1 MSVQSVL
8 SDITNSTAKVNAEK
22 SKSRMGTS
30 AMDQDAFLQLMMAQ
44 MKNQDPMNPTDN
56 TQMLQQ
62 QASFTQISELQ
73 KMNKTLGTSNQ
84 FVQASSLIGKQV
96 SITDPDNS
104 LNTIEGVVS
113 EARMNGTGT
122 NILVNNVEY
131 PVASVTSIKQ

>member
-22 SKSRMGTS
+22 AKSRMGSS

-73 KMNKTLGTSNQ
+73 KMNKTLGSSNQ

-96 SITDPDNS
+96 SITDPENPSNS
-104 LNTIEGVVS
+104 IEGVVS
-113 EARMNGTGT
+113 EARMNGSNT
-122 NILVNNVEY
+122 NVLVNNVEY